1 MSGGPVDP
9 AHGPGKR
16 VAHPLVSRQS
26 SAYMAR
32 RILHLDSGHDWRGG
46 QRQILF
52 LVRGLREAGVEGL
65 VVAHPDSPLRRRLRL
80 AGVASASVR
89 MRADWDLLAVRR
101 VRRILRTWRP
111 DLVHAHDA
119 RSHAIALSA
128 LAGRAAV
135 QRPPLVVTRR
145 VTFIP
150 RGRIK
155 YGPRVARFIAI
166 SGSVRDALVQGG
178 VDAARIDV
186 VYSGVHTPAVQ
197 HRRDWRAEC
206 RWPSDAVVGGIVGAM
221 TSEKG
226 LASLEAIMDALPSG
240 ARSRLRLV
248 LLGGAFGGIVPLG
261 GVEAFR
267 AGFVDEVHDAVA
279 GLDFL
284 LHPSRAEGLGTAVI
298 DAMALRVPPV
308 AFAVGGLREL
318 IENGRNGVLVPAGD
332 VRAFAAAVDRMIA
345 DTRWREQLA
354 GAGPERAARF
364 SVEQMV
370 DGTRAV
376 YDRLLAP

>member
-1 MSGGPVDP
+1 
-9 AHGPGKR
+9 
-16 VAHPLVSRQS
+16 
-26 SAYMAR
+26 MAR
-32 RILHLDSGHDWRGG
+32 RILHLDSGRDWRGG

-52 LVRGLREAGVEGL
+52 LVRGLRDAGIEGL
-65 VVAHPDSPLRRRLRL
+65 VVAHPGSPLLRRLRL
-80 AGVASASVR
+80 AGVASASVH
-89 MRADWDLLAVRR
+89 MRADWDLMAVRR
-101 VRRILRTWRP
+101 VRRIIRTWRP

-128 LAGRAAV
+128 LAGITSRP
-135 QRPPLVVTRR
+135 RPPLVVTRR
-145 VTFIP
+145 VTFVP

-155 YGPRVARFIAI
+155 YGTRVARFIAI
-166 SGSVRDALVQGG
+166 SKSVRDALVRGG
-178 VDAARIDV
+178 VNAARIDI
-186 VYSGVHTPAVQ
+186 VYSGVPTPAAN
-197 HRRDWRAEC
+197 HRRDWRTEC
-206 RWPSDAVVGGIVGAM
+206 RWPADVVVGGIVGAM

-226 LASLEAIMDALPSG
+226 LTSLEAIMQALPAAS
-240 ARSRLRLV
+240 RNRLRLV

-318 IENGRNGVLVPAGD
+318 IEDGRNGVLVPAGD
-332 VRAFAAAVDRMIA
+332 VQAFADAVERVIVDPSWRDALAA
-345 DTRWREQLA
+345 
-354 GAGPERAARF
+354 AGPERAARF
-364 SVEQMV
+364 GVDQMV